1 MNVTPELVR
10 AEMDYRIEQALEGA
24 ALEQVREARQARRR
38 VRRLRGT
45 RAGDSHAD
53 TGPRPAINGAPRAA

>member
-38 VRRLRGT
+38 IRRLRGT
-45 RAGDSHAD
+45 AGTHGD

>member
-38 VRRLRGT
+38 IRRLRGT
-45 RAGDSHAD
+45 GIHAE
-53 TGPRPAINGAPRAA
+53 TGRRPAINGAPRAA